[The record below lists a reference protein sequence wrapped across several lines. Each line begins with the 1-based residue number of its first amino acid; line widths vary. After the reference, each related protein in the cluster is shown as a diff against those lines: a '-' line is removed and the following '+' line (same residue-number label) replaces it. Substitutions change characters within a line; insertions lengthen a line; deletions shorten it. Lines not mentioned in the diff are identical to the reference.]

1 MLNTFTESSA
11 HSLFSDSSTNSYKEV
26 IQLAVDTVYSSKH
39 VSCLAWLSKKRPF
52 RSNKWK
58 DLEHVDSMKSL
69 VLKND
74 VQEMFKEYVAEHNT
88 RWPDV
93 RHMKESLFYEITRL
107 EYIWWRKETMC
118 SILCRLHKSELSHRQ
133 F

>member
-1 MLNTFTESSA
+1 M
-11 HSLFSDSSTNSYKEV
+11 
-26 IQLAVDTVYSSKH
+26 
-39 VSCLAWLSKKRPF
+39 PF
-52 RSNKWK
+52 PSNKWK

-93 RHMKESLFYEITRL
+93 PHMKESLFYEITR
-107 EYIWWRKETMC
+107 I
-118 SILCRLHKSELSHRQ
+118 
-133 F
+133 